1 MQRITAYQSAQ
12 PCPSVSVSWAA
23 SSLVRWSSAAQQSQG
38 ALWSLWV
45 SSLWP
50 VSSVFCMKPGD
61 PTFCTLGWPP
71 YLPPL
76 ESISRIEWSIIWAP
90 MRKTRSWPRTWMH
103 MRNRLEAFHLNS
115 HSSSQCRDMVSH
127 SNNMLRL
134 SSNMLSLSL
143 SQIKDILIKGTHRH
157 ILSNNNS
164 NNNIS
169 RCLHSIS
176 PNSNRYLMLS
186 SSTSTSSSSPSFNS
200 SNNNKINSTIS

>member
-1 MQRITAYQSAQ
+1 
-12 PCPSVSVSWAA
+12 
-23 SSLVRWSSAAQQSQG
+23 
-38 ALWSLWV
+38 
-45 SSLWP
+45 
-50 VSSVFCMKPGD
+50 
-61 PTFCTLGWPP
+61 
-71 YLPPL
+71 
-76 ESISRIEWSIIWAP
+76 
-90 MRKTRSWPRTWMH
+90 